1 MKHGDCVALT
11 MRLSHVE
18 VPLVQ
23 VRTVNNRVSH
33 GSTWCD
39 SRRASEEWEISWAG
53 MASRGFVEEVGTEQ
67 GLDANS
73 GWMEMREV
81 LSERWG

>member
-1 MKHGDCVALT
+1 M
-11 MRLSHVE
+11 
-18 VPLVQ
+18 
-23 VRTVNNRVSH
+23 VRPGVTA
-33 GSTWCD
+33 GGL
-39 SRRASEEWEISWAG
+39 RRNGKSLGQEWEISWAG